1 MCILPNLP
9 ARNLEELSQ
18 RRKNQ
23 AKKAEEETIKIVIAN
38 PQPIENPV

>member
-9 ARNLEELSQ
+9 ARDLQELSQ

-23 AKKAEEETIKIVIAN
+23 TKKAEAETIKIIMAD
-38 PQPIENPV
+38 PQTLKNAV